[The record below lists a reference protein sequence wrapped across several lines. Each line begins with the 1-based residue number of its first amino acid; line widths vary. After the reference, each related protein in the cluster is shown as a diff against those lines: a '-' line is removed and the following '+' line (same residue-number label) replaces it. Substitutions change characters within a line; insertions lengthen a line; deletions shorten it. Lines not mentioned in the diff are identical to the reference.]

1 MRRKTTALTALT
13 ALPLL
18 GFAAAAAFA
27 TPIAA
32 KKTALI
38 TIPGS
43 IVVNAPPAKVWA
55 AVTSLDGFGALTGFQ
70 ATGGAK
76 SFATIGDAVPA
87 KVWTDA
93 GRLVVTEL
101 VPEKE
106 LRVAWEPGNASYL
119 CSKRVVL
126 SPFPGG
132 TRVEYTDRYTD
143 DQPNADET
151 ARQVA
156 QETEKHLAAFK
167 ALAEK

>member
-1 MRRKTTALTALT
+1 MSTKRKAL
-13 ALPLL
+13 LPLA
-18 GFAAAAAFA
+18 FAAAAAA
-27 TPIAA
+27 ASAAPIPV

-38 TIPGS
+38 TIPAA
-43 IVVNAPPAKVWA
+43 IIVNAPAAKVWA

-70 ATGGAK
+70 ATGGPK
-76 SFATIGDAVPA
+76 SFSKIGDAVPA
-87 KVWTDA
+87 KVWTDS

-106 LRVAWEPGNASYL
+106 LRVAWEPGNGSYL

-126 SPFPGG
+126 TPFSGG
-132 TRVEYTDRYTD
+132 TRVEYSDRYTD

-151 ARQVA
+151 AAQVA
-156 QETEKHLAAFK
+156 LETEKHLVAFK